1 MHVSKHQDQ
10 GMARRDRRADETPEV
25 MNARASYNSWRSL
38 IRKLPRGDDL
48 YTMQA
53 LWDGALGIRK
63 PTRSLVIRLR

>member
-63 PTRSLVIRLR
+63 PTRSLVIGLC